1 MGLLRLHHAKCDGH
15 QLSQRLGNLKR
26 LRIFWSAREAL
37 QIRMGTGHRMH
48 KQSSEFVRT
57 NPVQL
62 HCASGVTSC
71 HLATRTH
78 GESDIALY
86 IA

>member
-1 MGLLRLHHAKCDGH
+1 MGLLRLHHARCDGH

-26 LRIFWSAREAL
+26 LRIFWPAREAL
-37 QIRMGTGHRMH
+37 QIRMGTGHGMH

-62 HCASGVTSC
+62 HRASGASVRGISQ
-71 HLATRTH
+71 HARM
-78 GESDIALY
+78 ENQA
-86 IA
+86 

>member
-1 MGLLRLHHAKCDGH
+1 MGLLRLHHEKCDGH

-26 LRIFWSAREAL
+26 LRIFWPTREVS

-48 KQSSEFVRT
+48 KQSSELVRT

-62 HCASGVTSC
+62 HCASGGSLRGISQ
-71 HLATRTH
+71 HAH
-78 GESDIALY
+78 MENQA
-86 IA
+86 